1 MAENS
6 ERQTNKE
13 RLKEITDG
21 IEQGIKELFESDK
34 YRTYLSVMS
43 RFHRYSVN
51 NTMLIYMQRPDASL
65 VAGFQKWKNQFGRHV
80 KKGERGITIIAP
92 TPFKKKIEEVK
103 LDPDTKAPMLD
114 PDGKQITE
122 EREISI
128 PMFKPVKVFDV
139 SQTDGKPLPHLA
151 STLTGSVEQ
160 YEIFV
165 EALRRSA
172 PVPVSFKA
180 IEPNTD
186 GYFSPTD
193 QAITIREG
201 MSEVQT
207 ISALVHE
214 IAHSK
219 LHNPALAEDISR
231 WKIVMVSEGGTRRD
245 FIDGFETEAD
255 AEAAAEK
262 AGWRHLDENEF
273 EWRLEVVEDEAA
285 AKVMVKDRH
294 TEEVE
299 AESVSYAVCQYF
311 GIETGEN
318 SFGYIATW
326 SQGKELK
333 ALRASLETINKTA
346 SELITD
352 VDRNFA
358 EICKERGID
367 PKALPEQEAPEPEAL
382 APDAYQLYAADLC
395 DHLDQLHQNGMLNNQ
410 FTSMSKEETAKAF
423 ADMLRHGSF
432 DSARNVLADAAERS
446 GVPAPDALLTRL
458 EALSDQWDKGL
469 TYQMEKNVLQ
479 EGESYVLAFEGETSH
494 GIIFSGPTE
503 VCQKLLA
510 ELKDSTMTARQAR
523 AMNRQWEEARLETPL
538 GEPETL
544 YLLDKEKILH
554 IQATDAG
561 FDYTLYDADSMKA
574 IDGGQFS
581 VEGAKMH
588 PAETLM
594 DGAFKEVCI
603 LQGLEPVQVEPVP
616 LEKLNEITEANDLPP
631 APDKQ
636 EQEADNSRLK
646 EIEHY
651 AVEESAVLLDTYPM
665 PDDTVSMGDLEGAG
679 YLDGDMLPITRDRA
693 YEMMD
698 QGLTVYGIV
707 DGGTAEMCLDNSD
720 IDALPVDALFSV
732 PKDEWEESQSFDD
745 KIRER
750 MDRQEEREA
759 AFLACPGDAYAIYQ
773 VKHTAELSLIRFE
786 SMENLQ
792 SMGQQPQRGNY
803 DLVYTRTGLP
813 EGQSP
818 GAILDKLWEDFN
830 IHRPADYHSP
840 SMSVS
845 DIIAIKQGG
854 EVSYHYCDS
863 VGFQKLPGFN
873 QPENYLKAAEMAM
886 EDDYGMIDG
895 IINNGPKQPTVAE
908 LEAQVKAGQTISL
921 MDLAAAVKAEP
932 KERPRSRSSKAKEE
946 RPSIMERLK
955 QPLPKQTKK
964 SAPQRSAEKELI

>member
-1 MAENS
+1 MAENN

-21 IEQGIKELFESDK
+21 IEQGIKELFESDR
-34 YRTYLSVMS
+34 YRQYLSVMS

-51 NTMLIYMQRPDASL
+51 NTMLIYMQRPDAFL

-114 PDGKQITE
+114 ADGKQITE
-122 EREISI
+122 EREINI
-128 PMFKPVKVFDV
+128 PLFKPVKVFDV

-151 STLTGSVEQ
+151 ATLTGSVEQ
-160 YEIFV
+160 YEVFV

-172 PVPVSFKA
+172 PVPISFQPIA
-180 IEPNTD
+180 PDMD
-186 GYFSPTD
+186 GYFSPSD

-219 LHNPALAEDISR
+219 LHNYE
-231 WKIVMVSEGGTRRD
+231 KQQ
-245 FIDGFETEAD
+245 
-255 AEAAAEK
+255 AEAAAGKDGEEPVK
-262 AGWRHLDENEF
+262 
-273 EWRLEVVEDEAA
+273 
-285 AKVMVKDRH
+285 KDRH

-333 ALRASLETINKTA
+333 ELRASLETINKTA

-367 PKALPEQEAPEPEAL
+367 PKALPEQEQAAPAPEPE

-395 DHLDQLHQNGMLNNQ
+395 DHLDRLHQEGLLDRQ
-410 FTSMSKEETAKAF
+410 FTSMSKAETAIAY
-423 ADMLRHGSF
+423 ADILRHGSF
-432 DSARNVLADAAERS
+432 DGARTILADAAERS
-446 GVPAPDALLTRL
+446 GVPAPDTLLNRL

-469 TYQMEKNVLQ
+469 TYQMEKNILQ
-479 EGESYVLAFEGETSH
+479 EGNSYVLAFEGETSH

-510 ELKDSTMTARQAR
+510 ELKDGTMTARQAR
-523 AMNRQWEEARLETPL
+523 ALNRQWEEAEQEIPL
-538 GEPETL
+538 GDPEKL
-544 YLLDKEKILH
+544 YLLDKSQILH
-554 IQATDAG
+554 IQATDEG

-574 IDGGQFS
+574 IDGGQIS

-616 LEKLNEITEANDLPP
+616 LEKRDEITAANDLPP
-631 APDKQ
+631 APDRQ
-636 EQEADNSRLK
+636 EQEADTPRLK

-651 AVEESAVLLDTYPM
+651 AVEESALLLDTYPM
-665 PDDTVSMGDLEGAG
+665 PDDSVSMADLEGAG

-707 DGGTAEMCLDNSD
+707 DGGMAEMCLDSSD

-732 PKDEWEESQSFDD
+732 PQEEWEESQSFDD

-750 MDRQEEREA
+750 LDHQEERES
-759 AFLACPGDAYAIYQ
+759 AFLDCPGDAYAIYQ
-773 VKHTAELSLIRFE
+773 VKHTDDLRFIRYESLE
-786 SMENLQ
+786 DLQ
-792 SMGQQPQRGNY
+792 GMGQQPQRGNY
-803 DLVYTRTGLP
+803 DLVYTRAGLP

-818 GAILDKLWEDFN
+818 EAILGNLWHDFN
-830 IHRPADYHSP
+830 MDRPADYHSP

-932 KERPRSRSSKAKEE
+932 KERPRSRSSKGKEE

-964 SAPQRSAEKELI
+964 TAPQRSAEKELI

>member
-1 MAENS
+1 MAENN

-21 IEQGIKELFESDK
+21 IEQGIKELFQSDR
-34 YRTYLSVMS
+34 YRQYLSVMS

-103 LDPDTKAPMLD
+103 LDPDTKAPLLD

-122 EREISI
+122 EREIKI

-172 PVPVSFKA
+172 PVPISFKA

-193 QAITIREG
+193 QAISIREG

-219 LHNPALAEDISR
+219 LHNYE
-231 WKIVMVSEGGTRRD
+231 KQQ
-245 FIDGFETEAD
+245 
-255 AEAAAEK
+255 AEAAAGKDGEEPVK
-262 AGWRHLDENEF
+262 
-273 EWRLEVVEDEAA
+273 
-285 AKVMVKDRH
+285 KDRH

-333 ALRASLETINKTA
+333 ELRASLETINKTA

-367 PKALPEQEAPEPEAL
+367 PKALPEQEAP
-382 APDAYQLYAADLC
+382 DAYQLYAADLC
-395 DHLDQLHQNGMLNNQ
+395 DHLDQLYQNGMLNNQ

-479 EGESYVLAFEGETSH
+479 EGESYVLVFEGETSH

-503 VCQKLLA
+503 VCQKLMA
-510 ELKDSTMTARQAR
+510 ELKDGTMTARQAR
-523 AMNRQWEEARLETPL
+523 AMNRQWEEAKLEAPL

-544 YLLDKEKILH
+544 YLLDKVKILH
-554 IQATDAG
+554 IQATDEG
-561 FDYTLYDADSMKA
+561 FDYTLYDAGSMKA
-574 IDGGQFS
+574 LDGGQFS

-594 DGAFKEVCI
+594 DGAFKEVCV

-616 LEKLNEITEANDLPP
+616 LEKLDEITAANDLPP

-651 AVEESAVLLDTYPM
+651 AVEESAMLLDTYPM

-873 QPENYLKAAEMAM
+873 QPENYLKSAEMAM

-921 MDLAAAVKAEP
+921 MDLAAAVKAEQ

-964 SAPQRSAEKELI
+964 SVPQRSAEKELI

>member
-1 MAENS
+1 MAENN

-21 IEQGIKELFESDK
+21 IEQGIKELFQSDR
-34 YRTYLSVMS
+34 YRQYLSVMS

-103 LDPDTKAPMLD
+103 LDPDTKAPLLD

-122 EREISI
+122 EREIKI

-139 SQTDGKPLPHLA
+139 SQTDGKPLPQLA
-151 STLTGSVEQ
+151 ATLTGSVEQ

-165 EALRRSA
+165 EAMRRSA
-172 PVPVSFKA
+172 PVPISFQN
-180 IEPNTD
+180 ISPDMD
-186 GYFSPTD
+186 GYFSPSD

-219 LHNPALAEDISR
+219 LHNYE
-231 WKIVMVSEGGTRRD
+231 KQQT
-245 FIDGFETEAD
+245 
-255 AEAAAEK
+255 EAAADGEEPVK
-262 AGWRHLDENEF
+262 
-273 EWRLEVVEDEAA
+273 
-285 AKVMVKDRH
+285 KDRH

-333 ALRASLETINKTA
+333 ELRASLETINKTA

-367 PKALPEQEAPEPEAL
+367 PKALPEQEPDALEPDAP

-395 DHLDQLHQNGMLNNQ
+395 DHLDQLYQNGMLNNQ

-469 TYQMEKNVLQ
+469 THQMEKNVLQ

-494 GIIFSGPTE
+494 GIIFSGPTD

-510 ELKDSTMTARQAR
+510 ELKDGTMTARQAR

-561 FDYTLYDADSMKA
+561 FDYTLYDADSMKVL
-574 IDGGQFS
+574 DGGQFS

-631 APDKQ
+631 TPDKQ
-636 EQEADNSRLK
+636 EQEAANSRLK

-665 PDDTVSMGDLEGAG
+665 PDDTVSVGDLEGAG

-707 DGGTAEMCLDNSD
+707 DGGTAEMCLDDSD

-786 SMENLQ
+786 SIENLQ

-873 QPENYLKAAEMAM
+873 QPENYLKSAEMAM

-964 SAPQRSAEKELI
+964 TAPQRSAEQELI

>member
-51 NTMLIYMQRPDASL
+51 NTMLIYLQKPDASL
-65 VAGFQKWKNQFGRHV
+65 VAGFEKWKKQFGRHV

-114 PDGKQITE
+114 KDGKQITE

-172 PVPVSFKA
+172 PVPISFKA

-219 LHNPALAEDISR
+219 LHNYE
-231 WKIVMVSEGGTRRD
+231 KQQ
-245 FIDGFETEAD
+245 
-255 AEAAAEK
+255 AEAAADGEEPVK
-262 AGWRHLDENEF
+262 
-273 EWRLEVVEDEAA
+273 
-285 AKVMVKDRH
+285 KDRR

-333 ALRASLETINKTA
+333 ELRASLETINKTA

-367 PKALPEQEAPEPEAL
+367 PKALPEQEAPEPEAP

-410 FTSMSKEETAKAF
+410 FTSVSKEETAKAF

-432 DSARNVLADAAERS
+432 DSARNVLADAAKRS

-479 EGESYVLAFEGETSH
+479 EDESYVLAFEGETSH

-510 ELKDSTMTARQAR
+510 ELKDGTMTARQAR
-523 AMNRQWEEARLETPL
+523 AMNRQWEEARLEAPL
-538 GEPETL
+538 GESETL

-603 LQGLEPVQVEPVP
+603 LQGLEPMQVEPVP
-616 LEKLNEITEANDLPP
+616 LEKLDEIIEANDLPP

-636 EQEADNSRLK
+636 EQEADDPRLK

-651 AVEESAVLLDTYPM
+651 AVEESAVLLDTYTM
-665 PDDTVSMGDLEGAG
+665 PDDSVSMGDLEGAG

-707 DGGTAEMCLDNSD
+707 DGGTAEMCLDSSD

-750 MDRQEEREA
+750 MGRQEEREA

-818 GAILDKLWEDFN
+818 DAILDKLWEDFN

-946 RPSIMERLK
+946 RPSIIERLK

>member
-1 MAENS
+1 MAENN

-21 IEQGIKELFESDK
+21 IEQGIKELFQSDR
-34 YRTYLSVMS
+34 YRQYLSVMS

-114 PDGKQITE
+114 KDGKQITE

-139 SQTDGKPLPHLA
+139 AQTDGKPLPHLA

-172 PVPVSFKA
+172 AVPISFKA
-180 IEPNTD
+180 ISPDTD
-186 GYFSPTD
+186 GYFSPSD

-219 LHNPALAEDISR
+219 LHNYE
-231 WKIVMVSEGGTRRD
+231 KQQ
-245 FIDGFETEAD
+245 
-255 AEAAAEK
+255 AEAAAGKDGEEPVK
-262 AGWRHLDENEF
+262 
-273 EWRLEVVEDEAA
+273 
-285 AKVMVKDRH
+285 KDRH

-333 ALRASLETINKTA
+333 ELRASLETINKTA

-352 VDRNFA
+352 VDCNFA

-367 PKALPEQEAPEPEAL
+367 PKALPEQEAPEPEAP

-636 EQEADNSRLK
+636 EQEADDPRLK

-665 PDDTVSMGDLEGAG
+665 PDDTVSVGDLEGAG

-707 DGGTAEMCLDNSD
+707 DGGTAEMCLDSSD
-720 IDALPVDALFSV
+720 IDALPVDALFSI
-732 PKDEWEESQSFDD
+732 PQEEWEESTAFDE
-745 KIRER
+745 KIR
-750 MDRQEEREA
+750 DRLSHQEEREA
-759 AFLACPGDAYAIYQ
+759 AFLASPGDAYAIYQ
-773 VKHTAELSLIRFE
+773 LKRTDDLWEIRYESLDRLKEI
-786 SMENLQ
+786 
-792 SMGQQPQRGNY
+792 GQQPQQENY
-803 DLVYTRTGLP
+803 DLVYTRAGLP

-818 GAILDKLWEDFN
+818 DAILDKLWEDFN

-863 VGFQKLPGFN
+863 VGFQKLPSFN
-873 QPENYLKAAEMAM
+873 QPENYLKAAEMSL

-946 RPSIMERLK
+946 RPSIIERLK

-964 SAPQRSAEKELI
+964 TAPQRSAEKELI

>member
-1 MAENS
+1 MGMTTVREHNFLKRSHKTMAEK
-6 ERQTNKE
+6 QTNKE
-13 RLKEITDG
+13 RLREITDG
-21 IEQGIKELFESDK
+21 IAQGIKALFQSDK
-34 YRTYLSVMS
+34 YRSYLSVMS

-51 NTMLIYMQRPDASL
+51 NTMLIYLQRPDATL
-65 VAGFQKWKNQFGRHV
+65 VAGYEKWKKQFGRHV
-80 KKGERGITIIAP
+80 KQGERGITILAP
-92 TPFKKKIEEVK
+92 TPFKKRIEEVK
-103 LDPDTKAPMLD
+103 LDPDTKAPLLD
-114 PDGKQITE
+114 KDGNQITE

-139 SQTDGKPLPHLA
+139 AQTDGRPLPNLA
-151 STLTGSVEQ
+151 SALSGNVEQ
-160 YEIFV
+160 YEVFV

-172 PVPVSFKA
+172 PVPISFRDIAKD
-180 IEPNTD
+180 TD
-186 GYFSPTD
+186 GYFSPSD

-219 LHNPALAEDISR
+219 LHNYEKQQAES
-231 WKIVMVSEGGTRRD
+231 
-245 FIDGFETEAD
+245 
-255 AEAAAEK
+255 AEPVK
-262 AGWRHLDENEF
+262 
-273 EWRLEVVEDEAA
+273 
-285 AKVMVKDRH
+285 KDRH

-311 GIETGEN
+311 GIETAEN

-333 ALRASLETINKTA
+333 ELRASLETINKTA
-346 SELITD
+346 SGLITD

-367 PKALPEQEAPEPEAL
+367 NKALPEQEIPEPEAS
-382 APDAYQLYAADLC
+382 APDAYQAYATELC
-395 DHLDQLHQNGMLNNQ
+395 EHLDQLSQEGLLNQQ
-410 FTSMSKEETAKAF
+410 FTSMSKEEAAVAY
-423 ADMLRHGSF
+423 ADILRHGSF
-432 DSARNVLADAAERS
+432 DGVRSILADAAERS
-446 GVPAPDALLTRL
+446 GVPTSDTLLTRL

-469 TYQMEKNVLQ
+469 TYQMEKDILR
-479 EGESYVLAFEGETSH
+479 EGESYVLALEGETSH
-494 GIIFSGPTE
+494 GVIFSGPTQ
-503 VCQKLLA
+503 VCEKLLA
-510 ELKDSTMTARQAR
+510 ELRDGTMTARQAR
-523 AMNRQWEEARLETPL
+523 AMNRQWENAARETPL

-544 YLLDKEKILH
+544 YLLDKERILH

-561 FDYTLYDADSMKA
+561 FDYTIYDANSMKA

-588 PAETLM
+588 PGETLM
-594 DGAFKEVCI
+594 DGAFQEICI
-603 LQGLEPVQVEPVP
+603 LQGLEPVQVEPLP
-616 LEKLNEITEANDLPP
+616 LEKLDQITAVNNLPP
-631 APDKQ
+631 TPDKQ
-636 EQEADNSRLK
+636 EQEADNPRLQ
-646 EIEHY
+646 EIEHST
-651 AVEESAVLLDTYPM
+651 VETSAALLDTYPM
-665 PDDTVSMGDLEGAG
+665 PDDSVSMGDLEGAG
-679 YLDGDMLPITRDRA
+679 YLDGDMLPISRDRA

-707 DGGTAEMCLDNSD
+707 DGGTAELCLDSSD

-732 PKDEWEESQSFDD
+732 PKEEWEESTAFDD
-745 KIRER
+745 IIRER

-773 VKHTAELSLIRFE
+773 VKHTDELSFIRYE

-803 DLVYTRTGLP
+803 DLVYARAGLP
-813 EGQSP
+813 ECQSTE
-818 GAILDKLWEDFN
+818 AILDKLWEDFN

-854 EVSYHYCDS
+854 EVSYHYCNS

-873 QPENYLKAAEMAM
+873 QPENNLKSAEMAM

-895 IINNGPKQPTVAE
+895 IINNGPRQPTVAE
-908 LEAQVKAGQTISL
+908 LEAQVKAGHTISL

-932 KERPRSRSSKAKEE
+932 KERPRSRSPKGKEE
-946 RPSIMERLK
+946 KPSILDRLK

>member
-1 MAENS
+1 MAEN
-6 ERQTNKE
+6 QTNKE
-13 RLKEITDG
+13 RLKVITDG

-103 LDPDTKAPMLD
+103 LDPDTQAPLLD
-114 PDGKQITE
+114 ADGKQITE
-122 EREISI
+122 EREINI

-172 PVPVSFKA
+172 PVPITFK
-180 IEPNTD
+180 ELSPDMD

-201 MSEVQT
+201 MSQVQT
-207 ISALVHE
+207 ISALAHE

-219 LHNPALAEDISR
+219 LHNYE
-231 WKIVMVSEGGTRRD
+231 KQQ
-245 FIDGFETEAD
+245 TE
-255 AEAAAEK
+255 AAEK
-262 AGWRHLDENEF
+262 DGE
-273 EWRLEVVEDEAA
+273 EVVR
-285 AKVMVKDRH
+285 KDRQ
-294 TEEVE
+294 TEEIE
-299 AESVSYAVCQYF
+299 AESISLSVCKYYQ
-311 GIETGEN
+311 IETGEN

-333 ALRASLETINKTA
+333 ELRESLETINKTA

-352 VDRNFA
+352 IDRNFA

-367 PKALPEQEAPEPEAL
+367 PKALPEQEQAVQEPEAP
-382 APDAYQLYAADLC
+382 APRPETPDAYQLYAADLC
-395 DHLDQLHQNGMLNNQ
+395 DHLEQLSQEGLLNNQ
-410 FTSMSKEETAKAF
+410 FTSMSKEEASAAY
-423 ADMLRHGSF
+423 ADILRRGGF
-432 DSARNVLADAAERS
+432 DGARNILADAAERS
-446 GVPAPDALLTRL
+446 GVPTPDTLLTRL

-469 TYQMEKNVLQ
+469 TYQLEPDIMQDGN
-479 EGESYVLAFEGETSH
+479 SYVLAFEGETSH

-510 ELKDSTMTARQAR
+510 ELKDGTMTARQAR

-561 FDYTLYDADSMKA
+561 FDYTLYDADSMKVL
-574 IDGGQFS
+574 DGGQFS

-631 APDKQ
+631 TPDKQ
-636 EQEADNSRLK
+636 EQEAANSRLK

-665 PDDTVSMGDLEGAG
+665 PDDTVSVGDLEGAG

-707 DGGTAEMCLDNSD
+707 DGGTAEMCLDDSD

-786 SMENLQ
+786 SIENLQ

-873 QPENYLKAAEMAM
+873 QPENYLKSAEMAM

-964 SAPQRSAEKELI
+964 TAPQRSAEQELI

>member
-21 IEQGIKELFESDK
+21 IEQGIKELFQSDR
-34 YRTYLSVMS
+34 YRQYLSVMS

-103 LDPDTKAPMLD
+103 LDPDTKAPLLD

-122 EREISI
+122 EREINI

-139 SQTDGKPLPHLA
+139 AQTDGKPLPHLA

-172 PVPVSFKA
+172 PVPISFKA

-219 LHNPALAEDISR
+219 LHNYE
-231 WKIVMVSEGGTRRD
+231 KQQ
-245 FIDGFETEAD
+245 
-255 AEAAAEK
+255 AEAAAGKDDAELVK
-262 AGWRHLDENEF
+262 
-273 EWRLEVVEDEAA
+273 
-285 AKVMVKDRH
+285 KDRH

-333 ALRASLETINKTA
+333 ELRASLETINKTA

-367 PKALPEQEAPEPEAL
+367 PKALPEQEAPEPEAP
-382 APDAYQLYAADLC
+382 APDAYQLYGADLC
-395 DHLDQLHQNGMLNNQ
+395 DHLDQLYQNGMLNNQ

-479 EGESYVLAFEGETSH
+479 EDESYVLAFEGETSH

-510 ELKDSTMTARQAR
+510 ELKDGTMTARQAR
-523 AMNRQWEEARLETPL
+523 AMNRQWEEARLEAPL

-574 IDGGQFS
+574 IVGGQFS

-594 DGAFKEVCI
+594 DGALKEVCV
-603 LQGLEPVQVEPVP
+603 LQGLEPMQVEPVP
-616 LEKLNEITEANDLPP
+616 LEKLDEITEANDFPP

-636 EQEADNSRLK
+636 EQEADDPRLK

-665 PDDTVSMGDLEGAG
+665 PDDSVSMGDLEGAG

-707 DGGTAEMCLDNSD
+707 DGGTAEMCLDSSD
-720 IDALPVDALFSV
+720 IDVLPVDALFSI
-732 PKDEWEESQSFDD
+732 PREEWEESQSFDD

-773 VKHTAELSLIRFE
+773 LQHTDSLWDIRYE
-786 SMENLQ
+786 SFDRLKEI
-792 SMGQQPQRGNY
+792 GQQPQRGNY

-813 EGQSP
+813 EGQSTE
-818 GAILDKLWEDFN
+818 AILGNLWEDFN

-863 VGFQKLPGFN
+863 VGFQKLPDFN

-908 LEAQVKAGQTISL
+908 LESQVKAGQTISL
-921 MDLAAAVKAEP
+921 MDLAAAVQAERKAAP
-932 KERPRSRSSKAKEE
+932 KSKEE
-946 RPSIMERLK
+946 RPSIMDRLK

-964 SAPQRSAEKELI
+964 TAPQRSAEKELI

>member
-6 ERQTNKE
+6 KRQTNKE

-65 VAGFQKWKNQFGRHV
+65 VADFQKWKNQFGRHV

-103 LDPDTKAPMLD
+103 LDPDTQAPMLD
-114 PDGKQITE
+114 ADGKQITE

-172 PVPVSFKA
+172 PVPISFKA

-219 LHNPALAEDISR
+219 LHNYE
-231 WKIVMVSEGGTRRD
+231 KQQT
-245 FIDGFETEAD
+245 
-255 AEAAAEK
+255 EAAADGEEPVK
-262 AGWRHLDENEF
+262 
-273 EWRLEVVEDEAA
+273 
-285 AKVMVKDRH
+285 KDRR

-333 ALRASLETINKTA
+333 ELRASLETINKTA

-367 PKALPEQEAPEPEAL
+367 PKALPEQEAPEPEAP

-432 DSARNVLADAAERS
+432 DSARNVLADAAKRS

-479 EGESYVLAFEGETSH
+479 EDESYVLAFEGETSH

-510 ELKDSTMTARQAR
+510 ELKDGTMTARQAR
-523 AMNRQWEEARLETPL
+523 AMNRQWEEARLEAPL
-538 GEPETL
+538 GESETL

-603 LQGLEPVQVEPVP
+603 LQGLEPMQVEPVP
-616 LEKLNEITEANDLPP
+616 LEKLDEIIEANDLPP

-636 EQEADNSRLK
+636 EQEADDPRLK

-707 DGGTAEMCLDNSD
+707 GGGTAEMCLDSSD
-720 IDALPVDALFSV
+720 IDALPIDALFSV
-732 PKDEWEESQSFDD
+732 PQEEWEESKPFDE
-745 KIRER
+745 KLRER
-750 MDRQEEREA
+750 LDRQEEREA

-773 VKHTAELSLIRFE
+773 VKHTDDLRFIRYESLE
-786 SMENLQ
+786 DLQ

-813 EGQSP
+813 EGQSTE
-818 GAILDKLWEDFN
+818 AILGNLWEDFN

-873 QPENYLKAAEMAM
+873 QPENYLKSAEMAM

-932 KERPRSRSSKAKEE
+932 KEKPRSRSSKTKEE